1 MCRSSYFLNNYA
13 LAFPRHQLTV
23 PAYRYINYMWVYR
36 CRTELRGSQPL
47 SCVDSR
53 GREGECEAV
62 SVSEAQREEAAILS
76 HDDRAALLNDR

>member
-1 MCRSSYFLNNYA
+1 
-13 LAFPRHQLTV
+13 
-23 PAYRYINYMWVYR
+23 MWVYR
-36 CRTELRGSQPL
+36 CRTELRSSQPL